1 MAERTRAW
9 YQWPRQ
15 WQSFREVPLKR
26 LWIFAC
32 AVFFI
37 FSVIGFFNDLLNM
50 GSMPYAIAILIAV
63 VTGVNAVLFLACVTY
78 LPWPFMAILIALQF
92 AISPV
97 LTAVS
102 NWAVR
107 MFALSSPSASDGV
120 RFAGTAILLV
130 VIASYAFF
138 VSFFSAE
145 NRATLRIKS
154 ELALAHGIQKTLVPP
169 ITLQAAGFE
178 IFGLSEPSEK
188 VGGDLVDAIELPGG
202 DVVVYVADIAGH
214 GLSAGILMG
223 MLKTAV
229 RTILLDPGPPEASL
243 PSLLDK
249 LNRVLPSVKEPQMY
263 ATLTAFRLNA
273 DGQAWYALAAS
284 PPVLRRRI
292 GHDGVQTIEQQ
303 QLPLGLLPEV
313 GFSGDRMDLAM
324 GDVLLVATDGILEV
338 CRQDGEEFGR
348 DRLEQMLVLSAAQPL
363 AALAQEILSK
373 VRRFGPQTDDQ
384 TLLLIRR
391 SAPSPVRMAAFAEAA
406 AGNSA

>member
-9 YQWPRQ
+9 YRWPQR
-15 WQSFREVPLKR
+15 WQSFRDVPLRR

-37 FSVIGFFNDLLNM
+37 FSVIGFFNDLLSM
-50 GSMPYAIAILIAV
+50 GTMPYAIVILIAV

-97 LTAVS
+97 LTIVA
-102 NWAVR
+102 NWMVR
-107 MFALSSPSASDGV
+107 TFALSSPTAATGV

-130 VIASYAFF
+130 VIASYGFF
-138 VSFFSAE
+138 VTFFSAE
-145 NRATLRIKS
+145 SRATMRIKS

-169 ITLQAAGFE
+169 IALQAAGFE

-223 MLKTAV
+223 MLKTAA

-243 PSLLDK
+243 PLLLDK

-273 DGQAWYALAAS
+273 DGHAWYALAAS
-284 PPVLRRRI
+284 PPVLHRRI
-292 GHDGVQTIEQQ
+292 GHDGVQMIEEQ
-303 QLPLGLLPEV
+303 QLPLGLLPEAA
-313 GFSGDRMDLAM
+313 FAGDRIELAA
-324 GDVLLVATDGILEV
+324 GDVLLVATDGVLEV

-348 DRLEQMLVLSAAQPL
+348 ERLEQMLMLSAAQPL
-363 AALAQEILSK
+363 ASVAQEILAR
-373 VRRFGPQTDDQ
+373 VRSFGPQTDDQ

-391 SAPSPVRMAAFAEAA
+391 SAPSPDPMAALAA
-406 AGNSA
+406 VSAA